1 MRQPEPE
8 HLNKDQEQPKEK
20 KRKKPAWEINQPMES
35 IEEKWR
41 VGGKPSATNIFFFAS
56 LDPSIPEPPN

>member
-41 VGGKPSATNIFFFAS
+41 VGGKPSATNIFF
-56 LDPSIPEPPN
+56 LPP